1 MMKLDNFAVFILSH
15 GRADNIKTLKAL
27 KKGNYTGKWYI
38 VIDNEDN
45 QAKEYYKRYGK
56 ENVIMFDKLKISKIF
71 DVGDN
76 FTERR
81 TVVYAR
87 NACFEIAKKL
97 GLKYFLELDDD
108 YSQFSYR
115 VIRNNKFVKINC
127 KQLDKIF
134 SSMINFLDVSG
145 AITVAMAQGGDF
157 IGGKDNGNYKK
168 GLLRKAMNTFFCSTD
183 RFFQFVGRV
192 NEDVNTYV
200 INAIKGSLLFTVTRI
215 SINQATTQAQCGG
228 MTEQYVN
235 SGTYLKSFYSVMYAP
250 SCVSIHLMGDK
261 HKRIHHKVSWNNCA
275 PKIISYRFKK
285 NE

>member
-56 ENVIMFDKLKISKIF
+56 ENVIMFDKLKISKTF

-168 GLLRKAMNTFFCSTD
+168 GLLRKATNTFFCSTD

>member
-1 MMKLDNFAVFILSH
+1 MKLDNFAVFILSH

-38 VIDNEDN
+38 VIDNEDK

-56 ENVIMFDKLKISKIF
+56 ENVIMFDKLKISKTF

-108 YSQFSYR
+108 YSQFGYR
-115 VIRNNKFVKINC
+115 AIRNNKFVKINC

-200 INAIKGSLLFTVTRI
+200 INAIKGNLLFTVTRI

-285 NE
+285 E

>member
-1 MMKLDNFAVFILSH
+1 MKLDNFAVFILSH

-38 VIDNEDN
+38 VIDNEDK

-56 ENVIMFDKLKISKIF
+56 ENVIMFDKLKISKTF

-200 INAIKGSLLFTVTRI
+200 INAIKGNLLFTVTRI

-285 NE
+285 E

>member
-38 VIDNEDN
+38 VIDNEDK

-56 ENVIMFDKLKISKIF
+56 ENVIMFDKLKISKTF

-115 VIRNNKFVKINC
+115 AIRNNKFVKINC

-200 INAIKGSLLFTVTRI
+200 INAIKGNLLFTVTRI

-285 NE
+285 E